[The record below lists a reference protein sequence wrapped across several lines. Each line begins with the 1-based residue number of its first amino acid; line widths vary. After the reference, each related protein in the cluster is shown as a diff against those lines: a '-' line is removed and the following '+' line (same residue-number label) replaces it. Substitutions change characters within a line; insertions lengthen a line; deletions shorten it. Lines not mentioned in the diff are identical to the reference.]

1 MFVAGAV
8 GPRCGL
14 QHWGWCQD
22 EQSLSSSVF
31 VTRAIDPSGEEIL
44 WNHPVARDVFF
55 YSQVKIKLKYLLN
68 RLYFP
73 IVFLIACIRMWV

>member
-55 YSQVKIKLKYLLN
+55 IAKS
-68 RLYFP
+68 RLSLSICLTVFIFP
-73 IVFLIACIRMWV
+73 